1 MFNLDVLTEFFGW
14 ASVISI
20 AYMLLVFVFILT
32 MRDWVAALHAKLFR
46 IPVESLETKYFDF
59 LSNYKIIT
67 LVLFIT
73 PYFALKI
80 MGH

>member
-1 MFNLDVLTEFFGW
+1 MMNLDVLTEFFGW

-20 AYMLLVFVFILT
+20 VYMMITFLLVIM
-32 MRDWVAALHAKLFR
+32 MRDWITTLHAKWFK
-46 IPVESLETKYFDF
+46 ISVESLETKYFDF

-67 LVLFIT
+67 IVFCFT
-73 PYFALKI
+73 PYLALKI